1 MRKLIATRTQYRPG
15 TRVQHV
21 ANLANCQNTQIEL
34 LKER

>member
-1 MRKLIATRTQYRPG
+1 MRKLITNRAKHSPASK
-15 TRVQHV
+15 VQHV

>member
-1 MRKLIATRTQYRPG
+1 MRKLIASRTKYRPASE
-15 TRVQHV
+15 VQHV